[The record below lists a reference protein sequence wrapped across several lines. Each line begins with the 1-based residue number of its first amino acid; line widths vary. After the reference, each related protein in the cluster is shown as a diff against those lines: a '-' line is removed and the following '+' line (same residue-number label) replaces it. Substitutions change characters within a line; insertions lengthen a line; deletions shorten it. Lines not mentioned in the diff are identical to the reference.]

1 MTAAAMELEYG
12 KSILGNPAMLHTGAS
27 PMPGPAGEL
36 VVIVNFIVILLFRQ
50 QLHQEH
56 SLFRHVGKL

>member
-36 VVIVNFIVILLFRQ
+36 VVNFIVILLFRQ

-56 SLFRHVGKL
+56 SLFRQVGKL